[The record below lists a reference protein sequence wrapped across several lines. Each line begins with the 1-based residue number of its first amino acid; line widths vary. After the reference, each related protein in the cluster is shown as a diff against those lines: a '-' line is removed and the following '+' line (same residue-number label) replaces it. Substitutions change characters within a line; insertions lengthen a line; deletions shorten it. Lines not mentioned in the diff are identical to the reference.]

1 MRQTFSWGISRKLIA
16 LALANAIALAL
27 LAAIV
32 WLAYGR
38 IESLST
44 KIADKE
50 MTFVFD
56 NAALSRDVSNAL
68 SAVDSALQG
77 CRTPQAALPSTSTPY
92 ARLTAL
98 AGSARDPALQ
108 KSITDLA
115 TTTQHLLS
123 ACGDMRATLSDIAA
137 TDQYLLARIAA
148 LEQITS
154 RALINQALQ
163 GKRTDYLDQVMAL
176 AIGYRESIMLIG
188 RAINLE
194 TASVASESG
203 GVESVATARPISDK
217 PLALIDDLKLRL
229 KTLTAA
235 TPEMASIAI
244 QMGHAI
250 NRYRAQVIALSAAK
264 KDFSQR
270 RQQLQTHHGHVLVQL
285 NRLDQETSHRA
296 DGVLADLHGIVSQT
310 ANQVLWLGALIA
322 LIPLLLALWFVRH
335 SIQRPLNEV
344 LQQITRIR
352 SGVGP
357 APPAVQR
364 QDEWGAIQ
372 SALSDMAEQLTSAHA
387 LLNDVINTAPIRVF
401 WKDRESRFLG
411 CNPLFARDAGKQ
423 SPAELIGLDDF
434 SMGWAAQAAL
444 YRADDEAVMR
454 SGEARLDYEEP
465 QTTPE
470 GKTIWLSTSKVPLR
484 DAEGNVFGILGVYLD
499 ITARKESEA
508 ELDLYRQH
516 LEKLVADRTAELSE
530 AKLAAEAATRAKSAF
545 LANMSHELRTPMN
558 GVLGMIELAK
568 RRMTDAKCLDQLDKA
583 KHSANRLL
591 GVLNDILDISKI
603 EADRMV
609 FESIPMQISAV
620 VEGLTSTLGHQAS
633 EKGLNLKTDLPADL
647 QNLPLKG
654 DPLRLGQILFNFVGN
669 AIKFTAHGEII
680 LRARPLTETAETIN
694 VRFEVIDTGIG
705 IDAES
710 QARLFQSFEQ
720 ADNSMT
726 RKYGGTGLGLAI
738 CKRLV
743 HLMGGELG
751 VESTPGVGSTFW
763 FDVPL
768 KKNKPGSVMTVSK
781 PDPRTIELRLQIQY
795 AGARILLAEDE
806 PITQEATRLILEDMN
821 LVVDVAEDG
830 QQAINLAR
838 QNAYAAILMDMQ
850 MPVIN
855 GVDATKAIR
864 ADAQNKTTP
873 IIAMTANA
881 FDEDREVCL
890 AAGMNEH
897 ISKPVDPDRLYEV
910 LLTWLEKGRR

>member
-115 TTTQHLLS
+115 TTTQHLLA

-176 AIGYRESIMLIG
+176 AIGYRESIMLID

-194 TASVASESG
+194 TESVASESG
-203 GVESVATARPISDK
+203 GVESVATTRPISDK

-296 DGVLADLHGIVSQT
+296 DSVLADLHGVVSQT

-357 APPAVQR
+357 APPVVQR

-401 WKDRESRFLG
+401 WKDRESRYLG

-465 QTTPE
+465 QTTPD

-568 RRMTDAKCLDQLDKA
+568 RRMTDAKGIDQLDKA
-583 KHSANRLL
+583 KYSANRLL

-633 EKGLNLKTDLPADL
+633 EKGLSLKTDLPADL

-669 AIKFTAHGEII
+669 AIKFTSHGEII
-680 LRARPLTETAETIN
+680 LRARPLIETAETIN

-710 QARLFQSFEQ
+710 QSRLFQSFEQ

-763 FDVPL
+763 FVVPL

-781 PDPRTIELRLQIQY
+781 PDPRTIELRLQIQF

-838 QNAYAAILMDMQ
+838 QNDYAAILMDMQ

-864 ADAQNKTTP
+864 ADAQNTTTP

-910 LLTWLEKGRR
+910 LLTWFEKGRR